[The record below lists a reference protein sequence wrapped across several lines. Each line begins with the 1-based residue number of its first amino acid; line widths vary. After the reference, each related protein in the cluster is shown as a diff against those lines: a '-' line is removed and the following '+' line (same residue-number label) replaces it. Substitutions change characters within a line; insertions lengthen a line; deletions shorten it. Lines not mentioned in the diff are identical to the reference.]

1 MKKRYDFL
9 KPLGQGSYGSV
20 FLCEPIN
27 HIKDKKVLRKLSSR
41 KNLALK
47 LPHPAPKVK
56 RSSMVLAKLIV
67 ETQGNNNGGAAAA
80 RNLNISG
87 QGEESKSQ
95 LKKESQVI

>member
-1 MKKRYDFL
+1 
-9 KPLGQGSYGSV
+9 
-20 FLCEPIN
+20 
-27 HIKDKKVLRKLSSR
+27 
-41 KNLALK
+41 
-47 LPHPAPKVK
+47 
-56 RSSMVLAKLIV
+56 MVLAKLIV